1 LRCLD
6 AASRQASECSFCHIL
21 CEMRSMHTH
30 RTYGKASIM
39 RSSIGLLH
47 TYQTCLADVW
57 WIAEAPSS
65 TCSIIGKPAPNPN
78 GAPLRC
84 CGHNRSHPVL
94 GGLMHW
100 FCYFLVGQLAETTTA
115 TDIEMVVSIDAGGSL
130 SFYLRP

>member
-1 LRCLD
+1 
-6 AASRQASECSFCHIL
+6 
-21 CEMRSMHTH
+21 
-30 RTYGKASIM
+30 M

-78 GAPLRC
+78 GD
-84 CGHNRSHPVL
+84 PVL